1 MKKKLIFGYQA
12 TLGVKFIRLIIN
24 LLKKIFFLNHNNF
37 FSNEFYQNSN
47 LTNEI
52 FYNKKKL
59 IFKTGH
65 GRLNW
70 RVNSFYSEEPMMIEW
85 INKFSRKDVFLD
97 IGANVGIYSVA
108 VASKGLLVYSAEL
121 DPKNISI
128 LFENIHLNKL
138 HKNCLILPFALND
151 KNEIVKI
158 YYRDFSIGDALQSLK
173 KKSKLPTRYGD
184 KFEINQISFSLDQIF
199 KLFKLKQ
206 PSKIKIDVDGNEKVV
221 VLGGKKIISR
231 AKEIY
236 IEDNG
241 ISDDFYIK
249 SFLKK
254 NKFKEISK
262 LKINK
267 SNNKNIYN
275 RIYRKS

>member
-1 MKKKLIFGYQA
+1 
-12 TLGVKFIRLIIN
+12 
-24 LLKKIFFLNHNNF
+24 
-37 FSNEFYQNSN
+37 
-47 LTNEI
+47 
-52 FYNKKKL
+52 
-59 IFKTGH
+59 
-65 GRLNW
+65 
-70 RVNSFYSEEPMMIEW
+70 MMIEW

-184 KFEINQISFSLDQIF
+184 KFEINQISFL
-199 KLFKLKQ
+199 
-206 PSKIKIDVDGNEKVV
+206 
-221 VLGGKKIISR
+221 
-231 AKEIY
+231 
-236 IEDNG
+236 
-241 ISDDFYIK
+241 
-249 SFLKK
+249 
-254 NKFKEISK
+254 
-262 LKINK
+262 
-267 SNNKNIYN
+267 
-275 RIYRKS
+275 